1 MPIYRAKMKH
11 SESTIKKLIQTGY
24 DTFQFK
30 RKLINAAI
38 AFGLILFG
46 LYADQ
51 SMFMPWIALFVGC
64 VMIANLNVIPKSQAR
79 EVLKQM
85 GGKFPKSDYS
95 FYEKEFKFYDKG
107 DPISYRKL
115 IRLIEDKQ
123 YMYLYISEQ
132 SAYMVD
138 KGTVTGGSVEDFK
151 TYLEIETGL
160 KWSRPASVFSFK
172 LTDLFPKQDNYK
184 GPRLK

>member
-11 SESTIKKLIQTGY
+11 DANTIRKLIQTGY

-30 RKLINAAI
+30 RKLLNTVI

-51 SMFMPWIALFVGC
+51 TMFMPWIALFAGC
-64 VMIANLNVIPKSQAR
+64 VMLANINIIPKGQAR
-79 EVLKQM
+79 DVLKQM

-107 DPISYRKL
+107 EPIPYKRL
-115 IRLIEDKQ
+115 IRLIEDRQ
-123 YMYLYISEQ
+123 YMYLYVEEQ
-132 SAYMVD
+132 SGYMVD
-138 KGTVTGGSVEDFK
+138 KGTVTGGTVSDFK

-160 KWSRPASVFSFK
+160 KFSRPASLFSFRI
-172 LTDLFPKQDNYK
+172 TDLFPKKDNYK